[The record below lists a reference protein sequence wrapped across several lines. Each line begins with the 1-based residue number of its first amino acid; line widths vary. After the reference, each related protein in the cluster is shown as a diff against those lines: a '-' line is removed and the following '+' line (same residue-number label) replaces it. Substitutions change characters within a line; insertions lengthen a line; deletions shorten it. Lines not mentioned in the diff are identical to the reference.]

1 MAKQEKIYPFKSEKC
16 SIFEIWKYYLEKGIQ
31 LRKDKLSSEI
41 RKKAKEVG
49 IENLTE
55 KMVEDIAFDV
65 ARFRGNMTAT
75 IPGYSDNCRKEFGK
89 ERWDNAMQDSNS
101 NRRVKFRNQ
110 MKVATEDLK
119 PIEKVDNIELGVKDN
134 GRAR

>member
-1 MAKQEKIYPFKSEKC
+1 MGKQEKIYPFKSEKC

-31 LRKDKLSSEI
+31 LRKEKLSSEI
-41 RKKAKEVG
+41 RKKATEVG

-55 KMVEDIAFDV
+55 EMVEEIAFNV
-65 ARFRGNMTAT
+65 AKYKRMMS
-75 IPGYSDNCRKEFGK
+75 ILVPGYSDNCKKEFGE
-89 ERWDNAMQDSNS
+89 ERWDNDMQDLNS
-101 NRRVKFRNQ
+101 NRRVTFRNE

-119 PIEKVDNIELGVKDN
+119 PIKKIENIELGVKDN

>member
-1 MAKQEKIYPFKSEKC
+1 MGKQEKIYPFKSEKC

-31 LRKDKLSSEI
+31 MKRDKLSSEI
-41 RKKAKEVG
+41 RKKAAEVG

-55 KMVEDIAFDV
+55 KMVEDIAFNV
-65 ARFRGNMTAT
+65 ARYRGNMASV
-75 IPGYSDNCRKEFGK
+75 IPAYSDNCRKEFGK
-89 ERWDNAMQDSNS
+89 ERWDNAVQDSNS
-101 NRRVKFRNQ
+101 NRRVKFRNK

-119 PIEKVDNIELGVKDN
+119 PIEKANNIELGVKEN